1 MPKEMTS
8 IELRL
13 TGSHLIKEVS
23 SSMRYVIRITTPR
36 TKSVP
41 KQKVKHL
48 VIRGES
54 TSMTIVYENGFQN
67 KSIDMIFTF
76 VNSIT

>member
-1 MPKEMTS
+1 MPKKVTS

-23 SSMRYVIRITTPR
+23 SSMRYVIGITTPR

-41 KQKVKHL
+41 KQKVEHL
-48 VIRGES
+48 LIWGES
-54 TSMTIVYENGFQN
+54 TSMTIVDV
-67 KSIDMIFTF
+67 SIGTIIHKPHL
-76 VNSIT
+76 SHL